1 MNVVQFIGAYDRSIT
16 DPEALLDHHWTV
28 VGWAEAVAATGE
40 ARVTVLQRFDRP
52 ARLSRNGV
60 EYVFFRD
67 GSRRHRR
74 WRPSVT
80 LCRHL
85 IHTRPDVLHVRGFR
99 APLEAWAARQ
109 ILRASTAIVMQD
121 HGGVDLASGRLG
133 STLSPSRLVRRRAMR
148 AVDGFLF
155 TAAAQAEPWRRA
167 GLVSLEQKVY
177 EVQTASTVMKPLPRA
192 GARERSGIGGDP
204 AVLWVGRLNANK
216 DPLAVLE
223 GFERS
228 LSSLPEATLTMIYG
242 EDDLLTAV
250 RGRIE
255 SSPALARRVRLVG
268 RVAHE
273 EIAAYFSAA
282 DLFVLGS
289 HREVCGYALI
299 EACACGAVPVVTDIP
314 PFRRVT
320 DGGAFGALWAPGD
333 PSALARALV
342 DAGRQTLH
350 LVRSRMAAHF
360 ERALSWPAVGRRAV
374 DIYRDSLSH
383 RRAACR

>member
-1 MNVVQFIGAYDRSIT
+1 MNVVQFIGSYDRSIT
-16 DPEALLDHHWTV
+16 TPDALLDHHWPV

-60 EYVFFRD
+60 EYILFRE
-67 GSRRHRR
+67 GRRGHRR

-85 IHTRPDVLHVRGFR
+85 IDTRPDVLHIRGFR
-99 APLEAWAARQ
+99 APLEAWAARL
-109 ILRASTAIVMQD
+109 ITRATTAIVMQD
-121 HGGVDLASGRLG
+121 HGGVDPAPGRLG
-133 STLSPSRLVRRRAMR
+133 SWSPSRLVRRRAMR
-148 AVDGFLF
+148 SVDGFLF
-155 TAAAQAEPWRRA
+155 AAADQAEPWRLA
-167 GLVSLEQKVY
+167 GLLSPEQKVY
-177 EVQTASTVMKPLPRA
+177 EVQTASTAMKPLPRA
-192 GARERSGIGGDP
+192 DARERTGIDGDP

-223 GFERS
+223 GFERALAS
-228 LSSLPEATLTMIYG
+228 IPEATLTMIYG
-242 EDDLLTAV
+242 EDDLLTGV

-255 SSPALARRVRLVG
+255 SSPALRRRVRLIG
-268 RVAHE
+268 RVRHQQ
-273 EIAAYFSAA
+273 IAAYFSAA

-320 DGGAFGALWAPGD
+320 GGGAFGALWAPGD

-342 DAGRQTLH
+342 HAGRQPRDE
-350 LVRSRMAAHF
+350 VRSRLAAHF

-374 DIYRDSLSH
+374 EIYRDSVSY
-383 RRAACR
+383 RRTACR